1 MSPQGERFNQKIARE
16 FASLPEIIIVSGR
29 YEGIDQRIIDSEV
42 SREISLGDYVVSGG
56 EIPAMMIVDAVTRLL
71 PDVLGDDDSST
82 DESFENDLLEYPQYT
97 RPEMVD
103 GYSVPK
109 VLLSG
114 DHKAIKKWRTQQSLT
129 RTSEKRPDMLNKSNK
144 DQEKIIN
151 KNKQRYKD

>member
-1 MSPQGERFNQKIARE
+1 M
-16 FASLPEIIIVSGR
+16 
-29 YEGIDQRIIDSEV
+29 
-42 SREISLGDYVVSGG
+42 GDYVVSGG

>member
-1 MSPQGERFNQKIARE
+1 MKGLTNV
-16 FASLPEIIIVSGR
+16 LLT
-29 YEGIDQRIIDSEV
+29 
-42 SREISLGDYVVSGG
+42 REISLGDYVVSGG

-82 DESFENDLLEYPQYT
+82 DESFESDLLEYPQYT

-114 DHKAIKKWRTQQSLT
+114 DHKAIKKWRTQQSLI